1 MPIYE
6 FYCSHCH
13 RVFSFLSST
22 VNTTAAPSCPRC
34 GKPELPRRVSV
45 FAIGNASRKSAVERP
60 EGAGPGDPN
69 EDRIM
74 QAMAELGPQLDNL
87 DNASPQ
93 DAARL
98 MRRLYG
104 AMGEPVDARMEEA
117 FRRMEA
123 GEDPDRVE
131 EEMGDVLGE
140 GAPGVDGAEA
150 SGGTSGET
158 SFGAMRRRVLP
169 PSVDET
175 LYDLD

>member
-13 RVFSFLSST
+13 RVFSFLSSR
-22 VNTTAAPSCPRC
+22 VNTKAAPSCPRC

-45 FAIGNASRKSAVERP
+45 FAIGAGSRKSATERA
-60 EGAGPGDPN
+60 EGEGGGDPN
-69 EDRIM
+69 DERM
-74 QAMAELGPQLDNL
+74 MRAMAELGPQLESL

-104 AMGEPVDARMEEA
+104 AMGESIDARTEEA

-123 GEDPDRVE
+123 GEDPDRLE
-131 EEMGDVLGE
+131 EEMGEAIDGE
-140 GAPGVDGAEA
+140 PSGSVGQTDEA
-150 SGGTSGET
+150 TSL
-158 SFGAMRRRVLP
+158 GAMRRRVLP

-175 LYDLD
+175 LYDLAEG